1 MTLFDYP
8 RPEDL
13 LKPKVLVRLPEDPLF
28 GPTRHGEDFS
38 ARYQDDGE
46 IRLRGFE
53 RGLPQLD
60 LDQQSAPKSP
70 FSRGMATEDDSGGD
84 EAAAK
89 KFESTDFVGANA
101 TGADVASADAMVA
114 DVSSAEE
121 VDSDSNRT
129 VREADAALTD
139 KTQLPSE
146 LAADTDSITTEGDPS
161 LSADGDSQAMDS
173 AADNLSLDPD
183 ADASMGSAQDAA
195 ALQNVSEDEG
205 FVSGD
210 PQEEGVED
218 LDASVDASADASAS
232 GGAEEFSAEAA
243 EAEKHLIGL
252 DELEAIRR
260 EAYEMGFQEG
270 QAALAEGGA
279 DAGSAID
286 ADATQAIE
294 SVESADEAYLR
305 GIEEG
310 QQQARSEL
318 EAEVMLAADDWR
330 ELTKSLAVA
339 ARDAEAFHQPLLK
352 LSMHLAEQMVRG
364 ELTLSGHAIT
374 RLVDRALSELQ
385 HESAVPIVVRMNPD
399 DLQRFKAYSTSID
412 EQVDV
417 RADPKLMSG
426 SIRVAM
432 NGSMIDDLIEHRRD
446 ALWQSLMAA
455 AEGIEDSPP
464 DSFLKNVAMVKE
476 AMEAVDFG
484 AELSPEVQG
493 VVDAAPADPTAP
505 DSVLPPDAEPN

>member
-13 LKPKVLVRLPEDPLF
+13 LKPKVLVRLPDDPLF

-70 FSRGMATEDDSGGD
+70 FSRGVATEDDSGGN
-84 EAAAK
+84 EAGAK
-89 KFESTDFVGANA
+89 RFETTDFVGAEA
-101 TGADVASADAMVA
+101 ASADA
-114 DVSSAEE
+114 
-121 VDSDSNRT
+121 VDG
-129 VREADAALTD
+129 DAASFD
-139 KTQLPSE
+139 GSE
-146 LAADTDSITTEGDPS
+146 APHGSERGDGASLVAGGDTTGEAAADPDATTSEGQMP
-161 LSADGDSQAMDS
+161 LSADGNSQTMNSDAG
-173 AADNLSLDPD
+173 NLGIDPD

-195 ALQNVSEDEG
+195 ELQSDADDAVSAA
-205 FVSGD
+205 GD
-210 PQEEGVED
+210 SLAEGVADVVAPTED
-218 LDASVDASADASAS
+218 SDAADAAD
-232 GGAEEFSAEAA
+232 AAAPQAFSALAA
-243 EAEKHLIGL
+243 ESEKHLIGL

-270 QAALAEGGA
+270 QAALAEASA
-279 DAGSAID
+279 DAAQAID
-286 ADATQAIE
+286 ADATE
-294 SVESADEAYLR
+294 STEAAESADEAYLR

-310 QQQARSEL
+310 QQQARAEL

-330 ELTKSLAVA
+330 ELTKALTVA

-385 HESAVPIVVRMNPD
+385 HESAVPILVRMNPD
-399 DLQRFKAYSTSID
+399 DLQRFKAYSTTID
-412 EQVDV
+412 ERVDV
-417 RADPKLMSG
+417 RADSKLMPG

-455 AEGIEDSPP
+455 AQGIDDSPP

-484 AELSPEVQG
+484 ADLSSVEQG
-493 VVDAAPADPTAP
+493 VVESAPDDLTAP
-505 DSVLPPDAEPN
+505 DQVLPPDAETN

>member
-13 LKPKVLVRLPEDPLF
+13 LKPKVLVRLPDDPLF

-70 FSRGMATEDDSGGD
+70 FSRGVATEDELGGD
-84 EAAAK
+84 DASTK
-89 KFESTDFVGANA
+89 RFESTDFVGADA
-101 TGADVASADAMVA
+101 AVADGTGADAASSDRASSDSASSHGVGTDAMVA
-114 DVSSAEE
+114 DASIADEVDADSSSAAL
-121 VDSDSNRT
+121 
-129 VREADAALTD
+129 EADAAPNDET
-139 KTQLPSE
+139 PSAHE
-146 LAADTDSITTEGDPS
+146 LAAEMDANTDVNADAITTEGEPS
-161 LSADGDSQAMDS
+161 LSADGDSEAMQSRAGDS
-173 AADNLSLDPD
+173 SVD
-183 ADASMGSAQDAA
+183 QDA
-195 ALQNVSEDEG
+195 
-205 FVSGD
+205 
-210 PQEEGVED
+210 
-218 LDASVDASADASAS
+218 
-232 GGAEEFSAEAA
+232 GAPES
-243 EAEKHLIGL
+243 EKHLIGL

-260 EAYEMGFQEG
+260 EAYELGFQEG
-270 QAALAEGGA
+270 QAALSAEVQAQQAINAEAVVADSAEGQDG
-279 DAGSAID
+279 
-286 ADATQAIE
+286 
-294 SVESADEAYLR
+294 ESADEAYLR

-399 DLQRFKAYSTSID
+399 DLQRFKAYSSSMD

-417 RADPKLMSG
+417 RADPKLLAG

-455 AEGIEDSPP
+455 AHRVDDSPP

-484 AELSPEVQG
+484 PNDSLDSAGPIESALVESTSMESVPVDTNPE
-493 VVDAAPADPTAP
+493 ADPRLNSDP
-505 DSVLPPDAEPN
+505 EPA

>member
-89 KFESTDFVGANA
+89 KFESTDFVGADA
-101 TGADVASADAMVA
+101 AS
-114 DVSSAEE
+114 
-121 VDSDSNRT
+121 T
-129 VREADAALTD
+129 DAALTD
-139 KTQLPSE
+139 ETQLPSE
-146 LAADTDSITTEGDPS
+146 LAADADATTTEGQPP

-173 AADNLSLDPD
+173 AADNLGVDPG

-195 ALQNVSEDEG
+195 ALQNVTDDS
-205 FVSGD
+205 VSASPD
-210 PQEEGVED
+210 SLAEASDD
-218 LDASVDASADASAS
+218 LDASPDVSADASAADS
-232 GGAEEFSAEAA
+232 AEEFSAEAA

-260 EAYEMGFQEG
+260 EAYEMGFQKG

-279 DAGSAID
+279 DAAQAID
-286 ADATQAIE
+286 ADATQAGE
-294 SVESADEAYLR
+294 SAESDESAESADEAYLR

-399 DLQRFKAYSTSID
+399 DLQRFKAYSASID

-455 AEGIEDSPP
+455 AEGIKDSPP

-484 AELSPEVQG
+484 ADLSAGEQG
-493 VVDAAPADPTAP
+493 VVEATPADLTTP

>member
-1 MTLFDYP
+1 
-8 RPEDL
+8 
-13 LKPKVLVRLPEDPLF
+13 
-28 GPTRHGEDFS
+28 
-38 ARYQDDGE
+38 
-46 IRLRGFE
+46 
-53 RGLPQLD
+53 
-60 LDQQSAPKSP
+60 
-70 FSRGMATEDDSGGD
+70 
-84 EAAAK
+84 
-89 KFESTDFVGANA
+89 
-101 TGADVASADAMVA
+101 
-114 DVSSAEE
+114 
-121 VDSDSNRT
+121 
-129 VREADAALTD
+129 
-139 KTQLPSE
+139 
-146 LAADTDSITTEGDPS
+146 
-161 LSADGDSQAMDS
+161 
-173 AADNLSLDPD
+173 
-183 ADASMGSAQDAA
+183 MGSAQDAA
-195 ALQNVSEDEG
+195 ALQNVADDS
-205 FVSGD
+205 VSASPD
-210 PQEEGVED
+210 SLAEASDD
-218 LDASVDASADASAS
+218 LDASPDVSADASAAGS
-232 GGAEEFSAEAA
+232 ADSAEEFSAEAA

-279 DAGSAID
+279 DAAQAID
-286 ADATQAIE
+286 ADATQAGE
-294 SVESADEAYLR
+294 SAESDESAESADEAYLR

-399 DLQRFKAYSTSID
+399 DLQRFKAYSASID

-484 AELSPEVQG
+484 ADLSAGEQG
-493 VVDAAPADPTAP
+493 VVEATPADPTTL